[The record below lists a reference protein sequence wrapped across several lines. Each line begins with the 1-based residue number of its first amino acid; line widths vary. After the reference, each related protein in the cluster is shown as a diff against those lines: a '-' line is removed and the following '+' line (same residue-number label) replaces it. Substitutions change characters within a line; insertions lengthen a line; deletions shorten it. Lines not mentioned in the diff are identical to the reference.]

1 MLCGLPVLFLCS
13 RIDLLSVKVSLEL
26 LKYLFSLRMLL
37 SNYVWI
43 SFGLMVLLLASFC
56 KLTRTGR
63 KFPSFWWILNFLK
76 ERLYLKTHCCVLTP
90 GQYFLWWLSSHYIA
104 VQMNVMLH
112 YRSASNVHTQGESI
126 LYWSCA
132 GGHLMKQP
140 PGSSRGIV

>member
-26 LKYLFSLRMLL
+26 SKYLFSLRMLL

-90 GQYFLWWLSSHYIA
+90 G
-104 VQMNVMLH
+104 
-112 YRSASNVHTQGESI
+112 
-126 LYWSCA
+126 
-132 GGHLMKQP
+132 
-140 PGSSRGIV
+140 